1 MAVTLLKLEFKSLI
15 RGLVLWTGILAL
27 ILIGLMAFFPLMEGG
42 VISDLVGAN
51 RGVLPMPLLALFGL
65 SRVPI
70 FSNVTIYF
78 AFVMQYI
85 NVAVAIYASL
95 RGAASLNK
103 EEREGTIAYLYAQP
117 ITRSGIVAEKMA
129 ANFLA
134 YGILMVILWA
144 FALILALIFSTGSQ
158 AVGEMLF
165 AVIQIGLG
173 TFVIGI
179 VFMALGFFFSATL
192 SSLRKARIVAI
203 TLVLGTYL
211 MGVISSLADA
221 VEFLKVLSP
230 LTIFEPS
237 RILARGIDL
246 SDLGLWGGM
255 VVIMVVMTFVRYNK
269 KDFKIT

>member
-1 MAVTLLKLEFKSLI
+1 MTLLKLEFKSLF

-27 ILIGLMAFFPLMEGG
+27 ILIIVMAFFPFMK
-42 VISDLVGAN
+42 A
-51 RGVLPMPLLALFGL
+51 GVLADLIEVNRSVFPMPLLALFGL
-65 SRVPI
+65 ARMPI

-78 AFVMQYI
+78 AFVMQYF
-85 NVAVAIYASL
+85 NVAVVIYASL

-103 EEREGTIAYLYAQP
+103 EERDGTITYLYAQP

-134 YGILMVILWA
+134 YGMLVMILWA
-144 FALILALIFSTGSQ
+144 LALILALIFSTGSQ
-158 AVGEMLF
+158 AVWEMLF
-165 AVIQIGLG
+165 QVSQIYLG

-179 VFMALGFFFSATL
+179 IFMALGFFFSAIIANL
-192 SSLRKARIVAI
+192 WKARTVAI
-203 TLVLGTYL
+203 ALVLGTYL

-230 LTIFEPS
+230 LNLFDPS
-237 RILARGIDL
+237 RIIARGIDL
-246 SDLGLWGGM
+246 RDLSLWGGM
-255 VVIMVVMTFVRYNK
+255 VIIVVIMTFVSYSK